1 MNILFIHQGFSGQY
15 KHIIKELAKN
25 DENNIVG
32 LGITPLKDT
41 LPDGVKYYQYN
52 ISRGNTPGIH
62 EWLLDMDSNQ

>member
-32 LGITPLKDT
+32 LGITPLKET
-41 LPDGVKYYQYN
+41 LPNGVKYYQYN
-52 ISRGNTPGIH
+52 ISRGIH
-62 EWLLDMDSNQ
+62 QEFMNGYLTWIAN